1 MPIKYI
7 KSIKISLNR
16 SSKPL
21 EEAKFLAEKNA
32 RHMAR
37 QDEKR
42 KPVEAVKI
50 SSTPTWA
57 PEIACVLSF
66 KRDQKR

>member
-50 SSTPTWA
+50 SSTPT
-57 PEIACVLSF
+57 
-66 KRDQKR
+66 